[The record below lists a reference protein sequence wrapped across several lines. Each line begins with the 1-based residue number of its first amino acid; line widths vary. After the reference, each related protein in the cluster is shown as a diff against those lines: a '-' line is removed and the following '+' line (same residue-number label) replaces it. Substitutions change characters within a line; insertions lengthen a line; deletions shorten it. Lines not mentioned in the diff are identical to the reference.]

1 MDPGPFIALAF
12 VSPAL
17 VAAVGSVWLGAKFF
31 NKWSQKKDNLH
42 EVVERLEAEIGE
54 IHDRLDFHERLLE
67 RQRDADR
74 LGGDV

>member
-17 VAAVGSVWLGAKFF
+17 VAAIGAVWLGAKFF
-31 NKWSQKKDNLH
+31 NRWSQKKDNLH
-42 EVVERLEAEIGE
+42 EAFERLEAEIGE
-54 IHDRLDFHERLLE
+54 IHERLDFHERLLE

-74 LGGDV
+74 LGGSL

>member
-42 EVVERLEAEIGE
+42 EAVERLEAEIGE

>member
-17 VAAVGSVWLGAKFF
+17 IAAIGSVWLGAKFF
-31 NKWSQKKDNLH
+31 NRWSQKKDNLH
-42 EVVERLEAEIGE
+42 EVIERLEVEIGE

-74 LGGDV
+74 QGGGA